1 MELVRMFSFLG
12 FSLERM
18 STSAASASP
27 SLASFGRDHFAHLS
41 RYGLPGGGRLVNAGA
56 GGPAG
61 RPSIPKGLPP
71 LTGSL

>member
-1 MELVRMFSFLG
+1 MELVRMFSYLG
-12 FSLERM
+12 FSLER
-18 STSAASASP
+18 TSLP
-27 SLASFGRDHFAHLS
+27 LQPQLHHRWHHFAHLS

-61 RPSIPKGLPP
+61 RLSTLKGLPP